1 MTKRKEF
8 QFRDLTKD
16 ELQAARNDMENIIF
30 LAQSVIG
37 AIDDKRPWMGDDG
50 IGYMA
55 DKVDAV
61 RRKYGKKQIT

>member
-16 ELQAARNDMENIIF
+16 ELQAARDDIEEIIF

-37 AIDDKRPWMGDDG
+37 AIDEKRPWMGDDG

-61 RRKYGKKQIT
+61 RKEYGKKQIT

>member
-8 QFRDLTKD
+8 QFRNLTKD
-16 ELQAARNDMENIIF
+16 ELQAARDDMENIIF
-30 LAQSVIG
+30 LAESVIG
-37 AIDDKRPWMGDDG
+37 AIDDKEPWMGDDG
-50 IGYMA
+50 IDLMA